1 MSPFEASL
9 GYSPPL
15 FPSQELDLAV
25 PSVQLHLQRCQDVW
39 HQARA
44 ALLRTKESNC
54 QIANRHRVVSPTYQ
68 PGQQVWLSSKNIPL
82 QATSRKL
89 APRYIGPYT
98 IDRVIN
104 PSCVR
109 LKLPATLRV
118 HPSFH
123 VSQIKPVRQS
133 SLCPP
138 STSPP
143 PARIIDGAP
152 AFTVSRVLDV
162 RRRGR
167 GFQYLVDWE
176 GYGPEERSWI
186 PRSFILDRS
195 VIDDFFRAHPGRRP
209 GPPGGGPCYQE
220 EREVLLRGDKRWITE
235 LHYAFQDDNYLYL
248 AMDYYPGGDLLTLL
262 SKFGDRIPEAMAQFY
277 LAQMVLA
284 IDSVHRLGYVHRD
297 IKPDNI
303 LLAANGHIR
312 LGDFGS
318 CLRLQEDGMVKH
330 NYLTT
335 IDIHLYMIM
344 SKNDDKLNTVDLFQ
358 QIHSSVAVG
367 TPDYLS
373 PEILRTVQ
381 RGEGYGL
388 ECDWWA
394 LGICAYEMLLGI
406 TPFYSESISE
416 TYAKII
422 NFQEYFE
429 YPPSNGT
436 VSEKACS
443 LISGLICERETRLG
457 RKGSSDFKSHLFFH
471 GVDWDSL
478 HDRPAPFL
486 PEVSNPTD
494 TSNFDLVEEC
504 LSDMVAT

>member
-1 MSPFEASL
+1 ALGSAPSPALPGRLAPGQGGNLTHEKLTWLQSIIRSPHHASSL
-9 GYSPPL
+9 TPSWKTRLLPSRPSSLLLWSSKYPGIYPL
-15 FPSQELDLAV
+15 FINAFPTVKSIKTFPIEHAA
-25 PSVQLHLQRCQDVW
+25 S
-39 HQARA
+39 RA
-44 ALLRTKESNC
+44 
-54 QIANRHRVVSPTYQ
+54 
-68 PGQQVWLSSKNIPL
+68 
-82 QATSRKL
+82 
-89 APRYIGPYT
+89 
-98 IDRVIN
+98 
-104 PSCVR
+104 
-109 LKLPATLRV
+109 
-118 HPSFH
+118 SF
-123 VSQIKPVRQS
+123 R
-133 SLCPP
+133 
-138 STSPP
+138 
-143 PARIIDGAP
+143 
-152 AFTVSRVLDV
+152 
-162 RRRGR
+162 
-167 GFQYLVDWE
+167 
-176 GYGPEERSWI
+176 
-186 PRSFILDRS
+186 
-195 VIDDFFRAHPGRRP
+195 
-209 GPPGGGPCYQE
+209 E

-318 CLRLQEDGMVKH
+318 CLRLQEDGM
-330 NYLTT
+330 
-335 IDIHLYMIM
+335 
-344 SKNDDKLNTVDLFQ
+344 
-358 QIHSSVAVG
+358 IHSSVAVG

-422 NFQEYFE
+422 NFQVHKLRDYII
-429 YPPSNGT
+429 
-436 VSEKACS
+436 VKKACS

-494 TSNFDLVEEC
+494 TSNFDLET
-504 LSDMVAT
+504 LSDVMNRAPIGVHLAFIGYSYNTIRSNDYSRPG